1 MDVAAVRF
9 IEKIVWE
16 KGDGRTMSGKPTT
29 LTDFHEKRIEGDKP
43 CCGRSKRGKE
53 VLQDVRLPEQ
63 GKESERLTKLFYRS
77 LHLSLF
83 FFSIL
88 LSVLFPK

>member
-43 CCGRSKRGKE
+43 CCDPCWAAKENGRPMSTPSFTPGT
-53 VLQDVRLPEQ
+53 D
-63 GKESERLTKLFYRS
+63 F
-77 LHLSLF
+77 
-83 FFSIL
+83 
-88 LSVLFPK
+88 

>member
-63 GKESERLTKLFYRS
+63 GKDFLIPIDPCWPAKENGRPMSTPSFTS
-77 LHLSLF
+77 GTDF
-83 FFSIL
+83 
-88 LSVLFPK
+88 